1 MAIEIE
7 IRDGS
12 PHWYLSPDI
21 WMVKD
26 PNDETESAPVAGT
39 PFFLKAK
46 VRNGGSNSV
55 ANATV
60 KFYWAN
66 PSVGFNRNTANYIG
80 QSFVSLGLDQVQ
92 DVLCLVPW
100 IPVYLNNGHECVLA
114 EAYHQNDPLSNTVDF
129 NVPTV
134 RHVAQRNLSVEMA
147 INAMFHMN
155 FEIHN
160 ASRIEQK
167 FDIKAEQIGIKDIS
181 EFDRIIRLTKGKK
194 EGSIKNLRF
203 SDALCLEDNMGSK
216 DHKNITEN
224 GIPIEGSKTKHMAVN
239 GTISGDFVLLMI
251 SQSIEEKIIG
261 GLAVLIIN
269 DKKEKG

>member
-1 MAIEIE
+1 MAIELE
-7 IRDGS
+7 IQDGS

-21 WMVKD
+21 WTVED
-26 PNDETESAPVAGT
+26 PSDNSESAPVAGT

-55 ANATV
+55 TNATV

-80 QSFVSLGLDQVQ
+80 QSFVSLDPNQVQ

-100 IPVYLNNGHECVLA
+100 VPEYLNNGHECVLA
-114 EAYHQNDPLSNTVDF
+114 EAYHQNDPVSNPVSF
-129 NVPTV
+129 NVPTD

-147 INAMFHMN
+147 LNDMFHMN

-160 ASRIEQK
+160 AFRVEQK
-167 FDIKAEQIGIKDIS
+167 FDVKAEQIGIKDIS
-181 EFDRIIRLTKGKK
+181 EFNHFIRLIKGKK
-194 EGSIKNLRF
+194 EGSIKNLEF
-203 SDALCLEDNMGSK
+203 SDTLCFDNNLESIDYKNSTKK
-216 DHKNITEN
+216 DISID
-224 GIPIEGSKTKHMAVN
+224 GFRTKHMALN
-239 GTISGDFVLLMI
+239 GKISGDFVLI
-251 SQSIEEKIIG
+251 NVSQSIDEKITG